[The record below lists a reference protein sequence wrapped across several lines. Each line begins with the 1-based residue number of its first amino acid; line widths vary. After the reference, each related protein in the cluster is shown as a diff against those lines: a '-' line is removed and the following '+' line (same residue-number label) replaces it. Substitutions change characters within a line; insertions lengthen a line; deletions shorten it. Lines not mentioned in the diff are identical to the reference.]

1 MARKTDRTKPPQEA
15 KQEASSDAT
24 TGEQLDLID
33 VAPENSKEIIALAR
47 AYKSAQG
54 RRIDALEEEVAA
66 KVKLLALI
74 KGANLQRL
82 DDGKIRL
89 HLDGYTITVTPRDE
103 LVKVKEDSEE
113 GEGA

>member
-1 MARKTDRTKPPQEA
+1 MAKKNKTQKEQG
-15 KQEASSDAT
+15 ASSEAT
-24 TGEQLDLID
+24 NGGQLDLID

-54 RRIDALEEEVAA
+54 RRIDALEEEVAT

-74 KGANLQRL
+74 KEANLQRL

-103 LVKVKEDSEE
+103 LVKVKEDSEADE